1 MIINDPSPPRSTTMA
16 STHGSGAHD
25 PSGRASFADRRPL
38 SWIRV
43 VAEQISAEAGLALT
57 ADIEEL
63 VILTYVG
70 LLDSPDPHDLS
81 QERLRQRSRQ
91 ALITWAW
98 EQGVHHEAMPTLVPH
113 RAS

>member
-1 MIINDPSPPRSTTMA
+1 MA
-16 STHGSGAHD
+16 STHGTGAPHRIR
-25 PSGRASFADRRPL
+25 RASYADRRPL
-38 SWIRV
+38 SWTRG

-57 ADIEEL
+57 ADIEDL

-91 ALITWAW
+91 GLITWAW
-98 EQGVHHEAMPTLVPH
+98 EQGVHQEAMPTLVPH
-113 RAS
+113 RPS